1 MPPKRWRGQRDAA
14 APFCEILHD
23 FEGRHVDEDQG
34 KEAVRKDQTVFH
46 IFLRQGSDIDR
57 GMEDTKQQTL
67 PGRAVPFRA
76 GRNAPLRP
84 GQSDCQGGV

>member
-1 MPPKRWRGQRDAA
+1 MDAVGFA
-14 APFCEILHD
+14 EDGKCLRSAGEDNEAQLLLFCEILHD

-34 KEAVRKDQTVFH
+34 KEAIRKDQTVFR

-67 PGRAVPFRA
+67 PDELFLFVQDGMH
-76 GRNAPLRP
+76 L
-84 GQSDCQGGV
+84 

>member
-1 MPPKRWRGQRDAA
+1 M
-14 APFCEILHD
+14 
-23 FEGRHVDEDQG
+23 DEDQG

-67 PGRAVPFRA
+67 PDELFLFVQDGMH
-76 GRNAPLRP
+76 L
-84 GQSDCQGGV
+84 

>member
-1 MPPKRWRGQRDAA
+1 MPPKRWRGQRGAA

-34 KEAVRKDQTVFH
+34 KEAIRKDQTVFR

-67 PGRAVPFRA
+67 PDELFLFVQDGMH
-76 GRNAPLRP
+76 L
-84 GQSDCQGGV
+84 